1 MALTNPMRDS
11 IVPFMATGP
20 ILLVASDPAWP
31 ARFAAEAGRLRELLG
46 DALLDVHHVGSTSVP
61 GLCAK
66 PILDLMPIATSLA
79 AIEARRERL
88 EAAGY
93 TWRGEYGIP
102 GRRYLRTDDLHV
114 PIYEAGHTEVARHLA
129 FRDLLRRDPAARDA
143 YAALKRDLAGR
154 LDRWAYTDAK
164 GPLIEAMLRGAMG
177 AAYAPPTRDPDGP

>member
-1 MALTNPMRDS
+1 MALPHPKRDR
-11 IVPFMATGP
+11 IVPFMGTAP
-20 ILLVASDPAWP
+20 VILVASDPAWP
-31 ARFAAEAGRLRELLG
+31 GRAAAEAARLRDVLG

-66 PILDLMPIATSLA
+66 PILDLMPIARSLA
-79 AIEARRERL
+79 AIDATRARA

-114 PIYEAGHTEVARHLA
+114 HIYEATHTEVARHLA
-129 FRDLLRRDPAARDA
+129 FCDLLRRDAAARDA

-154 LDRWAYTDAK
+154 LDRFAYTDAK

-177 AAYAPPTRDPDGP
+177 DGYVGPTRDPNGP